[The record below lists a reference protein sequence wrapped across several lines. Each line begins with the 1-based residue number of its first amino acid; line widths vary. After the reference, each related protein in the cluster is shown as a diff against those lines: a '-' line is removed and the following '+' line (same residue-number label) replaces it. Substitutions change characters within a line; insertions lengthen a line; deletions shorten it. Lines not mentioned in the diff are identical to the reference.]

1 MAMINL
7 RSALLT
13 SSLHRINIAQFA
25 NAYYNEGVMIENL
38 FIGPAGWSYPDWD
51 GIVYPSQK
59 SKSFDPLAFIASY
72 FNLIEINSTF
82 YRIPDP
88 TVTRRWTK
96 RIEHNSD
103 FVFTA
108 KLHRNFTHG
117 KGPFSQRDMSAF
129 VRAVTPIHLEDRLG
143 FILAQ
148 FPWSFRYTADAR
160 KLITRLTSALAPLP
174 VAVEVRHGSWEN
186 KDVVPFIEENHATL
200 CCIDQPLIGQSLTPA
215 IHHAGPAGAYFR
227 LHGRNAAKWFG
238 KDTSRNERYDY
249 MYSLEELSKWAS
261 KIAAVGTRDKKKF
274 VVTNNHFQGQAV
286 ANAFELEF
294 LITKKK
300 VPLPSTM
307 IDTYPALKKI
317 GKQNVDRTKRIKK
330 RDVQRDLFDTD
341 SAPEE

>member
-1 MAMINL
+1 MINL
-7 RSALLT
+7 RSVLLT
-13 SSLHRINIAQFA
+13 TSLHRINIAQFA
-25 NAYYNEGVMIENL
+25 NAYYNEGVMIENI

-82 YRIPDP
+82 YRIPDT

-96 RIEHNSD
+96 RVEHNSD
-103 FVFTA
+103 FLFTA

-117 KGPFSQRDMSAF
+117 KEPFSQSDLNAF
-129 VRAVTPIHLEDRLG
+129 VRAVTPIHIENKLG

-160 KLITRLTSALAPLP
+160 KVITRLASTLAPLP
-174 VAVEVRHGSWEN
+174 IAVEVRHGSWEN
-186 KDVVPFIEENHATL
+186 KDVLPFIEENNATL
-200 CCIDQPLIGQSLTPA
+200 CCIDQPLIGKSLTPA
-215 IHHAGPAGAYFR
+215 IYHAGPAGAYFR

-238 KDTSRNERYDY
+238 KDTSRDERYNY
-249 MYSLEELSKWAS
+249 MYSLEELSNCAS
-261 KIAAVGTRDKKKF
+261 KIAAIGAQNKKVF
-274 VVTNNHFQGQAV
+274 VVTNNHFRGQAV

-294 LITKKK
+294 LITKNK

-307 IDTYPALKKI
+307 SDAYPVLKKI
-317 GKQNVDRTKRIKK
+317 GKQNGAGTKGKK
-330 RDVQRDLFDTD
+330 RTNFQRDLFDTD
-341 SAPEE
+341 STPEE